1 MKSKIR
7 TIVVDDEPLI
17 LEGMVS
23 DLQTYCTSVDVVAT
37 ALHIKEALEKIR
49 LYKPEL
55 LILDIQL
62 HGQTA
67 FDLLDAINDSSLYII
82 LVTAYENY
90 GIQAARHGVN
100 NYLLKPV
107 SVGEL
112 TRAIK
117 LIEDKR
123 AYQPKL
129 QHENEKDYLTISYR
143 EFVLFVRFED
153 IVVIEAKGNACLITT
168 IDGKEHMASRLL
180 KEMESFLPQESFIR
194 VHQSYIIHSIY
205 INKYIRTKY
214 GDLLMNNGQFVPISS
229 SRRQEVIERLG
240 L

>member
-1 MKSKIR
+1 
-7 TIVVDDEPLI
+7 
-17 LEGMVS
+17 
-23 DLQTYCTSVDVVAT
+23 
-37 ALHIKEALEKIR
+37 
-49 LYKPEL
+49 
-55 LILDIQL
+55 LDIQL

-67 FDLLDAINDSSLYII
+67 FDLLDAINDSSIYII

-143 EFVLFVRFED
+143 EFVLFIRFED
-153 IVVIEAKGNACLITT
+153 IVVIEAKGSSCQITT
-168 IDGKEHMASRLL
+168 IDGKQHNTSKIL
-180 KEMESFLPQESFIR
+180 KILEAILPEEGFIR
-194 VHQSYIIHSIY
+194 VHQSYIVHQ
-205 INKYIRTKY
+205 KYILKY
-214 GDLLMNNGQFVPISS
+214 IKSKNGDLLLANGHLIPISA
-229 SRRQEVIERLG
+229 SRRQSVIDRLG